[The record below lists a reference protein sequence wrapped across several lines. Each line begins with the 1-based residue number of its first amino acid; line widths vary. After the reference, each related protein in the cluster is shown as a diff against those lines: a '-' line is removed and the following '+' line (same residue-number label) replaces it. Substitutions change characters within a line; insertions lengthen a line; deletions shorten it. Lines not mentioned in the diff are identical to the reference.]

1 MLYPT
6 REETAAAIARNRERL
21 ARVFRVPTPG
31 WETVRWAWDKRNTYR
46 LAEEPESRRLEPGSV
61 AEQDEVKMIDG
72 EPPFAV
78 KPAIKEHFIYATKA
92 KAWRA
97 DSKEELAALVERRR
111 STSGR
116 ER

>member
-1 MLYPT
+1 MGLGQAEHLPA
-6 REETAAAIARNRERL
+6 RRGARNPDASNL
-21 ARVFRVPTPG
+21 VA
-31 WETVRWAWDKRNTYR
+31 
-46 LAEEPESRRLEPGSV
+46 V

-78 KPAIKEHFIYATKA
+78 KLAIKEHFIYATKA

-116 ER
+116 E